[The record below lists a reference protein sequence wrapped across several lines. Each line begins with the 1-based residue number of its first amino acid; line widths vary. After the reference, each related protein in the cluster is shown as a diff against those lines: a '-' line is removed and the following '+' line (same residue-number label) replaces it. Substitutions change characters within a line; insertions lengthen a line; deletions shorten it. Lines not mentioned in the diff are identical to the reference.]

1 MATQFCSNSNRIRVH
16 YYVIPFLFIAVVARN
31 FIIVP
36 ETIHNNSSGNNLRST
51 SFNMETPTT
60 VKYEVLEKQ
69 NAATSDAII
78 NLYSSSSDFNGLAKV
93 EGDAILARDQED
105 AEKLQVGIDYS
116 KKRGVIDPNFVPEP
130 YVEIDVLG
138 KSPEHVCDTI
148 IGFMAADTKT
158 DDVGSVIVICGLSG
172 TGKGTA
178 VARLSERLSTTH
190 QVVSW
195 SNGNI
200 FRSLTLLA
208 ATWCEQN
215 LPNGTFDATQ
225 ALTDQN
231 LASFIS
237 MLTFDKFDGKFDT
250 RIHGLGLDLLVSDIQ
265 NTILKQPKV
274 SKNIPTVAEKTQ
286 GEVILFAANAIQI
299 MSEGG
304 VTILLEGREQTVNY
318 VRTPMRFTLT
328 LSDETLIGKR
338 RAAQRLMAAALGGD
352 LTHGSTEDEVKN
364 VLDQELAKLL
374 LEIDN

>member
-16 YYVIPFLFIAVVARN
+16 YYVILFLIIAVVARN
-31 FIIVP
+31 FIFVP
-36 ETIHNNSSGNNLRST
+36 KSIHNKSSSSNLRST

-237 MLTFDKFDGKFDT
+237 MLTFDKSDGKFDT

>member
-1 MATQFCSNSNRIRVH
+1 
-16 YYVIPFLFIAVVARN
+16 
-31 FIIVP
+31 
-36 ETIHNNSSGNNLRST
+36 
-51 SFNMETPTT
+51 METPPPPPTTT
-60 VKYEVLEKQ
+60 VKYDVLSKQ

-78 NLYSSSSDFNGLAKV
+78 NLYSSSSDFNSLAKV
-93 EGDAILARDQED
+93 EGDAILSRDEED

-138 KSPEHVCDTI
+138 KSPEDVCDAI
-148 IGFMAADTKT
+148 IGFMEEDDAKT
-158 DDVGSVIVICGLSG
+158 DDGVGSVIVICGLSG
-172 TGKGTA
+172 TGKGTT
-178 VARLSERLSTTH
+178 VARLSERLSTTR

-215 LPNGTFDATQ
+215 HPNGTFDPTQ
-225 ALTDQN
+225 ALTDAN

-237 MLTFDKFDGKFDT
+237 MLTFEKVNGTYDT
-250 RIHGLGLDLLVSDIQ
+250 RIHGLGLDHLVSDIQ

-286 GEVILFAANAIQI
+286 GEVILFAANAIKI

-338 RAAQRLMAAALGGD
+338 RAAQRLMAAALGCGE
-352 LTHGSTEDEVKN
+352 LKEGSTEEEVKV
-364 VLDQELAKLL
+364 VLDEELDKLL

>member
-1 MATQFCSNSNRIRVH
+1 
-16 YYVIPFLFIAVVARN
+16 
-31 FIIVP
+31 
-36 ETIHNNSSGNNLRST
+36 
-51 SFNMETPTT
+51 METPTT